1 MEYLNR
7 AVLDAVAEDAFR
19 NRQPYPWTNLEN
31 TLTPEGYEALRQSLP
46 DTTQRTSRWH
56 QARLW
61 ARVARSLPAALS
73 AGRNDFKCV
82 GGFRGGVEGRSIRT
96 F

>member
-46 DTTQRTSRWH
+46 DTTQADK
-56 QARLW
+56 Q
-61 ARVARSLPAALS
+61 
-73 AGRNDFKCV
+73 V
-82 GGFRGGVEGRSIRT
+82 GIKRA
-96 F
+96 